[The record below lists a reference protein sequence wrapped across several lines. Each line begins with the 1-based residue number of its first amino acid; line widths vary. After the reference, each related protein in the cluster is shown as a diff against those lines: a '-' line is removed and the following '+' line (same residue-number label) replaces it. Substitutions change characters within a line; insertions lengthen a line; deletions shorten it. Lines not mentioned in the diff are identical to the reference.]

1 MGGVRGYDEG
11 WRVMGRRTVWWRAL
25 AAVGAALC
33 ATATLTA
40 GATAAGTP
48 DPYAYAEDATRV
60 DGMPSTTG
68 AVRLAP
74 GKTYRSS
81 LREGGKLYYRL
92 ELGAGANAYVSATA
106 VPDLGTAVAS
116 AEGVKVTV
124 QDADGHRCSS
134 ETARFGPT
142 RSPHPVTAWASR
154 QIGSDPYMC
163 QEAGTYYVL
172 VERVGT
178 VTPDRSTQGTQGT
191 QGSSDGGEAW
201 GLELGYVLEPVVK
214 QAGSTSPPEA
224 WNSASPEAVTGDA
237 RRRKGGTSFTTASA
251 VAQGVWED
259 TDGIRAGQTLYYKVP
274 VDWGQQLYVTAEL
287 GSADGNDDG
296 NDNGYVGN
304 ALVMSLYNP
313 VRGSVDDATIGYN
326 GRQTSADLDP
336 LPPVRYDNRFAAD
349 GETSGMRFAGWYYL
363 AVHLGAPVADRFG
376 DGPLGLTLR
385 VRVAGSA
392 AEGPDYLDAPEPR
405 GVFEITA
412 EDRKAAESGSVD
424 GGGSGGGT
432 EGGTGSADAETTG
445 NTQGIA
451 ADPIAMK
458 LVAAGGIG
466 TGSLLL
472 LWLGLWTVV
481 ARRRAAVVPAAG
493 QGVAMTKRGRG
504 RGRGAPRG

>member
-33 ATATLTA
+33 ATTA
-40 GATAAGTP
+40 LSARATAAGTP
-48 DPYAYAEDATRV
+48 DPYAYAEDAIRAVGT
-60 DGMPSTTG
+60 PSTTG
-68 AVRLAP
+68 AVRLVP

-81 LREGGKLYYRL
+81 IREGGKLYYRL

-106 VPDLGTAVAS
+106 VPRLGTAVAS

-124 QDADGHRCSS
+124 QDANGHRCSS

-142 RSPHPVTAWASR
+142 GSPHPVTAWASR

-178 VTPDRSTQGTQGT
+178 VTSSRSTPGTQGT
-191 QGSSDGGEAW
+191 LGTQDSQEPSDDEEAW
-201 GLELGYVLEPVVK
+201 GLELGYVLEPVAK
-214 QAGSTSPPEA
+214 QTGPTSPPEA

-237 RRRKGGTSFTTASA
+237 KRRKGGASFTTASA

-259 TDGIRAGQTLYYKVP
+259 TDGIRPGQTLYYKVP

-287 GSADGNDDG
+287 GGADGNDD
-296 NDNGYVGN
+296 GYVGN

-313 VRGSVDDATIGYN
+313 VRGSVDDTTAGYD
-326 GRQTSADLDP
+326 GRQKSVDLDP
-336 LPPVRYDNRFAAD
+336 LPPVRYNNRFSAD
-349 GETSGMRFAGWYYL
+349 DETSGMRFAGWYYL
-363 AVHLGAPVADRFG
+363 AVHLGAPIADRFG
-376 DGPLGLTLR
+376 AGPFGLTMR

-392 AEGPDYLDAPEPR
+392 AEGPEYVEASEPR

-412 EDRKAAESGSVD
+412 EDREAAESGSVD
-424 GGGSGGGT
+424 GDDSGADIAGATGSG
-432 EGGTGSADAETTG
+432 SVKASG
-445 NTQGIA
+445 NTPGIA
-451 ADPIAMK
+451 ADRTAMQ

-472 LWLGLWTVV
+472 LALGLWTVV
-481 ARRRAAVVPAAG
+481 ARRRAAMVTAAE
-493 QGVAMTKRGRG
+493 QRAAVSRRGR
-504 RGRGAPRG
+504 RAPRG